1 MIAGFIFL
9 RLRGI
14 LGKRTGFEGK
24 APSQFEKVLNNI
36 QTEKKVFQNENPFT
50 EPTTR
55 GGVYFSD
62 TKDTKIQATVFNT
75 DISKYLSNAMLG
87 PNKTFLDILIE
98 SEINNESKISLVTNL
113 TNTMQ
118 NSSKIVLYLILKDI
132 IIKSD

>member
-1 MIAGFIFL
+1 MKDGELQEIVEKNNTKFTLLVSNKIFK
-9 RLRGI
+9 I
-14 LGKRTGFEGK
+14 NE
-24 APSQFEKVLNNI
+24 I
-36 QTEKKVFQNENPFT
+36 KVFENENPVT

-62 TKDTKIQATVFNT
+62 VTEMKVQVTISDTSVT
-75 DISKYLSNAMLG
+75 KYLSNAMLG

>member
-1 MIAGFIFL
+1 MNDEEIQKIVEENSKNFKLLISDKIFE
-9 RLRGI
+9 I
-14 LGKRTGFEGK
+14 NK
-24 APSQFEKVLNNI
+24 I
-36 QTEKKVFQNENPFT
+36 KVFQNENPFT

-98 SEINNESKISLVTNL
+98 VKLKDNRKISFVTNL
-113 TNTMQ
+113 TNTMHIEHIYQ
-118 NSSKIVLYLILKDI
+118 WR
-132 IIKSD
+132 

>member
-1 MIAGFIFL
+1 MNDEEIQKIVEENSKNFKLLISDKIFE
-9 RLRGI
+9 I
-14 LGKRTGFEGK
+14 NK
-24 APSQFEKVLNNI
+24 I
-36 QTEKKVFQNENPFT
+36 KVFQNENPFT

-98 SEINNESKISLVTNL
+98 VKLKDNRKISFVTNL

-118 NSSKIVLYLILKDI
+118 NSTKIVLYLILKDI
-132 IIKSD
+132 IVISD

>member
-1 MIAGFIFL
+1 MNYKELQEILENNNTKSTILISNMIFRIDE
-9 RLRGI
+9 I
-14 LGKRTGFEGK
+14 
-24 APSQFEKVLNNI
+24 KVERINNP
-36 QTEKKVFQNENPFT
+36 VT
-50 EPTTR
+50 EPTIR
-55 GGVYFSD
+55 GGVYVSD
-62 TKDTKIQATVFNT
+62 IKEMKVQATIFDT
-75 DISKYLSNAMLG
+75 SITKYLANAMLG

>member
-1 MIAGFIFL
+1 MNDEEIQKIVEENSKNFKLLISDKIFE
-9 RLRGI
+9 I
-14 LGKRTGFEGK
+14 NK
-24 APSQFEKVLNNI
+24 I
-36 QTEKKVFQNENPFT
+36 KVFQNENPFT

-98 SEINNESKISLVTNL
+98 VKLKDNRKISFVTNL

-118 NSSKIVLYLILKDI
+118 NSTKIVLYLILKDI
-132 IIKSD
+132 IVKSD

>member
-1 MIAGFIFL
+1 MNDEEIQKIVEENSKNFKLLISDKIFE
-9 RLRGI
+9 I
-14 LGKRTGFEGK
+14 NK
-24 APSQFEKVLNNI
+24 I
-36 QTEKKVFQNENPFT
+36 KVFQNENPFT

-87 PNKTFLDILIE
+87 PNKTYLDILIE
-98 SEINNESKISLVTNL
+98 VKLKDNRKISFVTNL

-118 NSSKIVLYLILKDI
+118 NSTKIVLYLILKDI
-132 IIKSD
+132 IVKSD

>member
-1 MIAGFIFL
+1 MMKDKDIQKLVKENSTKFQLLISGKIFK
-9 RLRGI
+9 I
-14 LGKRTGFEGK
+14 DE
-24 APSQFEKVLNNI
+24 I
-36 QTEKKVFQNENPFT
+36 KVFQNENPIT
-50 EPTTR
+50 EPTIR
-55 GGVYFSD
+55 GGVYVSD
-62 TKDTKIQATVFNT
+62 IKEMKVQATVFDT
-75 DISKYLSNAMLG
+75 SITKYLANAMLG

>member
-1 MIAGFIFL
+1 MMKDKDIQKLVKENSTKFQLLISGKIFK
-9 RLRGI
+9 I
-14 LGKRTGFEGK
+14 DE
-24 APSQFEKVLNNI
+24 I
-36 QTEKKVFQNENPFT
+36 KVFQNENPIT
-50 EPTTR
+50 EPTIR
-55 GGVYFSD
+55 GCVYVSD
-62 TKDTKIQATVFNT
+62 IKDMKVQATIFDT
-75 DISKYLSNAMLG
+75 SITKYLANAMLG

>member
-1 MIAGFIFL
+1 MNDEEIQKIVEENSKNFKLLISDKIFE
-9 RLRGI
+9 I
-14 LGKRTGFEGK
+14 NK
-24 APSQFEKVLNNI
+24 I
-36 QTEKKVFQNENPFT
+36 KVFQNEIPFT

-98 SEINNESKISLVTNL
+98 VKLKDNRKISFVTNL

-118 NSSKIVLYLILKDI
+118 NSTKIVLYLILKDI
-132 IIKSD
+132 IVKSD

>member
-1 MIAGFIFL
+1 MNDEEIQKIVEENSKNFKLLISDKIFE
-9 RLRGI
+9 I
-14 LGKRTGFEGK
+14 NK
-24 APSQFEKVLNNI
+24 I
-36 QTEKKVFQNENPFT
+36 KVFQNENPFT

-62 TKDTKIQATVFNT
+62 TKDTKMQATVFNT

-98 SEINNESKISLVTNL
+98 VKLKDNRKISFVTNL

-118 NSSKIVLYLILKDI
+118 NSTKIVLYLILKDI
-132 IIKSD
+132 IVKSD

>member
-1 MIAGFIFL
+1 MEI
-9 RLRGI
+9 
-14 LGKRTGFEGK
+14 
-24 APSQFEKVLNNI
+24 
-36 QTEKKVFQNENPFT
+36 KVFQNENPIT
-50 EPTTR
+50 EPTIR
-55 GGVYFSD
+55 GGVYVSD
-62 TKDTKIQATVFNT
+62 IKEMKVQATIFDT
-75 DISKYLSNAMLG
+75 SITKYLANAMLG

>member
-1 MIAGFIFL
+1 MMKDKDIQKLVKENSTKFQLLISGKIFK
-9 RLRGI
+9 I
-14 LGKRTGFEGK
+14 DE
-24 APSQFEKVLNNI
+24 I
-36 QTEKKVFQNENPFT
+36 KVFQNENPVT
-50 EPTTR
+50 EPTIR
-55 GGVYFSD
+55 GGVYVSD
-62 TKDTKIQATVFNT
+62 IKEMKIQATIFDT
-75 DISKYLSNAMLG
+75 SITKYLANAMLG

>member
-1 MIAGFIFL
+1 MKDKDIQKLVKENSTKFQLLISGKIFK
-9 RLRGI
+9 I
-14 LGKRTGFEGK
+14 DE
-24 APSQFEKVLNNI
+24 I
-36 QTEKKVFQNENPFT
+36 KVFQNENPVT
-50 EPTTR
+50 EPTIR
-55 GGVYFSD
+55 VGVYVSD
-62 TKDTKIQATVFNT
+62 IKEMKVQATVFDT
-75 DISKYLSNAMLG
+75 SITKYLANAMLG

>member
-1 MIAGFIFL
+1 MKDKDIQKLVKENSTKFQLLISGKIFK
-9 RLRGI
+9 I
-14 LGKRTGFEGK
+14 DE
-24 APSQFEKVLNNI
+24 I
-36 QTEKKVFQNENPFT
+36 KVFQNENPVT
-50 EPTTR
+50 EPTIR
-55 GGVYFSD
+55 GGVYVSD
-62 TKDTKIQATVFNT
+62 IKEMKVQATIFDT
-75 DISKYLSNAMLG
+75 SITKYLANAMLG